1 MTDTTQTPEPIWQDA
16 ISLCRDLQSGV
27 VTATTIM
34 DNVYARIEAFNPQLN
49 AIVNL
54 LDYDAA
60 MELARSADSVPIA
73 ERGILHGLP
82 MALKDAVAM
91 KGFPTTWGFKPFAD
105 RIETM
110 DDGLAT
116 RLREAGAI
124 FIGHTNMPEFGF
136 GSSTFNSLFGTTL
149 NPYDTSKTAGGSSG
163 GAAVALASQ
172 MLPLA
177 DGSDLGG
184 SLRNPASFCN
194 VVGFRPSIGRTPF
207 NKNFAWYG
215 RMVTTGPMAKTVKDT
230 TLLFAAMAGPDAT
243 DPLTLPEPGHH
254 FFDGLIATREP
265 NTLNIAM
272 STDLGCLEIDK
283 EVAGIIQTAGEVFAS
298 LGASVTEDAPDL
310 AGAMEVFQVQRAASL
325 RPLGDSLEKNFPDW
339 RLDAKDTAIWNI
351 EKGAQLSADE
361 IMQAEATRSR
371 IYAQAVKFFQHY
383 DALILPAAQV
393 PPFAASEEWV
403 KEINGVEMQ
412 TYLDWM
418 AVCCMITVTGLP
430 AISVPAGFTKSGLP
444 VGVQIVGKPRG
455 DLALLQIAQLFEDAT
470 GYHKK
475 HPVL

>member
-1 MTDTTQTPEPIWQDA
+1 MTDTTQMPEPIWDDA
-16 ISLCRDLQSGV
+16 ISLCADLQSGV
-27 VTATTIM
+27 VDAVTVM
-34 DNVYARIEAFNPQLN
+34 ENVYARITALNPKLN

-54 LDYDAA
+54 LDYDDALA
-60 MELARSADSVPIA
+60 LARQADTVPIA
-73 ERGILHGLP
+73 DRGILHGLP
-82 MALKDAVAM
+82 MALKDAVAT

-105 RIETM
+105 RIESN
-110 DDGLAT
+110 DDALAS

-163 GAAVALASQ
+163 GAAVALAAQ

-194 VVGFRPSIGRTPF
+194 VVGFRPSIGRMPF
-207 NKNFAWYG
+207 NRNYAWYG

-230 TLLFAAMAGPDAT
+230 TLLFTAMAGPDDI
-243 DPLTLPEPGHH
+243 DPLTLPEPGHS
-254 FFDGLIATREP
+254 FFDALSATQDPSKLKIA
-265 NTLNIAM
+265 L
-272 STDLGCLEIDK
+272 STDLGCLEIDP
-283 EVAGIIQTAGEVFAS
+283 EVAQIIESAGQAFSA
-298 LGASVTEDAPDL
+298 LGATVNKDEPNL
-310 AGAMEVFQVQRAASL
+310 EGAMEAFQVQRAAGL
-325 RPLGDSLEKNFPDW
+325 RPLGQNLAANFPNW
-339 RLDAKDTAIWNI
+339 REHAKDTAIWNI
-351 EKGAQLSADE
+351 EKGEQLSADE
-361 IMQAEATRSR
+361 IMQAETTRTK
-371 IYAQAVKFFQHY
+371 IYARAVSFFQRY

-393 PPFAASEEWV
+393 PPFNADEQWV
-403 KEINGVEMQ
+403 KEINGVTMQ

-418 AVCCMITVTGLP
+418 SVCCMITVTGLP
-430 AISVPAGFTKSGLP
+430 AISVPAGFTKNGLP

-470 GYHKK
+470 K
-475 HPVL
+475 HYLKAPSL

>member
-1 MTDTTQTPEPIWQDA
+1 MTNTTQTPEPIWQDA

-27 VTATTIM
+27 TTAVAIM
-34 DNVYARIEAFNPQLN
+34 ENVYARINGLNPKFN

-54 LDYDAA
+54 LDYDQA
-60 MELARSADSVPIA
+60 MMLARQADSVPVA

-91 KGFPTTWGFKPFAD
+91 KGFPTTWGFKPFAS
-105 RIETM
+105 RLETA
-110 DDGLAT
+110 DDELAA

-136 GSSTFNSLFGTTL
+136 GSSTFNSLFGITL
-149 NPYDTSKTAGGSSG
+149 NPYDSSKTAGGSSG
-163 GAAVALASQ
+163 GAAVVLATQ

-194 VVGFRPSIGRTPF
+194 VVGFRPSIGRMPC
-207 NKNFAWYG
+207 NKSFAWYG

-230 TLLFAAMAGPDAT
+230 TLLFSAMAGPDPS
-243 DPLTLPEPGHH
+243 DPLTLPEPGYH

-265 NTLNIAM
+265 STLKVAV
-272 STDLGCLEIDK
+272 STDLGCLEVDQ
-283 EVAGIIQTAGEVFAS
+283 EVADIIRAAGEVFAN
-298 LGASVTEDAPDL
+298 LGASVTPDAPDL
-310 AGAMEVFQVQRAASL
+310 TGAMEVFQVQRAAGL
-325 RPLGDSLEKNFPDW
+325 RPLGDNLETNFPAW

-351 EKGAQLSADE
+351 DKGAQLSADE
-361 IMQAEATRSR
+361 IMHAEATRSK
-371 IYAQAVKFFQHY
+371 IYARAVKFFQYY
-383 DALILPAAQV
+383 DVLILPAAQV

-403 KEINGVEMQ
+403 KEINGVKMQ

-444 VGVQIVGKPRG
+444 VGVQIVGRPRG

-470 GYHKK
+470 RHHKYA
-475 HPVL
+475 PAL

>member
-1 MTDTTQTPEPIWQDA
+1 MTDSTQTPEPIWQDA
-16 ISLCRDLQSGV
+16 TSLCRDLQSG
-27 VTATTIM
+27 ATTSVAIM
-34 DNVYARIEAFNPQLN
+34 ANVYARIDALNPKFN

-54 LDYDAA
+54 LDYDQA
-60 MELARSADSVPIA
+60 MELARQADAIPIA

-91 KGFPTTWGFKPFAD
+91 KGFPTTWGFKPFAN
-105 RIETM
+105 RIETT

-163 GAAVALASQ
+163 GAAVALATQ

-194 VVGFRPSIGRTPF
+194 VVGFRPSIGRMPF
-207 NKNFAWYG
+207 NKNYAWYG

-230 TLLFAAMAGPDAT
+230 TLLFSAMAGPDPS
-243 DPLTLPEPGHH
+243 DPLTLAEPGHH
-254 FFDGLIATREP
+254 FFDGLVAAKEPHTLKIAV
-265 NTLNIAM
+265 
-272 STDLGCLEIDK
+272 STDLGCLEVDQ
-283 EVAGIIQTAGEVFAS
+283 EVAEIIQAAGQTFAS
-298 LGASVTEDAPDL
+298 LGATVKVDAPDL
-310 AGAMEVFQVQRAASL
+310 AGAMDVFQTQRAASL
-325 RPLGDSLEKNFPDW
+325 RPLGENLEKNFPQW
-339 RLDAKDTAIWNI
+339 RIDAKDTAIWNI
-351 EKGAQLSADE
+351 EKGRQLSADE
-361 IMQAEATRSR
+361 IMGAEATRSK
-371 IYAQAVKFFQHY
+371 IYAQAAEFFQHY

-393 PPFAASEEWV
+393 PPFAAEEEWV
-403 KEINGVEMQ
+403 KQINGVEMA

-430 AISVPAGFTKSGLP
+430 AISVPAGFTKNGLP

-470 GYHKK
+470 SHHKK
-475 HPVL
+475 LPAL

>member
-1 MTDTTQTPEPIWQDA
+1 MTDKLVIPKPIWQDA
-16 ISLCRDLQSGV
+16 ISLCRDLQSGAI
-27 VTATTIM
+27 TAVAVM
-34 DNVYARIEAFNPQLN
+34 KNVYARIEALNPRFN

-54 LDYDAA
+54 LDYDDA
-60 MELARSADSVPIA
+60 MELARGADKLPIA

-91 KGFPTTWGFKPFAD
+91 KGFPTTWGFKPFAH
-105 RIETM
+105 RIETV

-116 RLREAGAI
+116 RLRDAGAI

-136 GSSTFNSLFGTTL
+136 GSSTFNSLFGVTL

-194 VVGFRPSIGRTPF
+194 VVGFRPSIGRMPF

-215 RMVTTGPMAKTVKDT
+215 RVVTTGPMAKTVKDT
-230 TLLFAAMAGPDAT
+230 TLLFAAMAGPDSS

-254 FFDGLIATREP
+254 FFDGLIATRDP
-265 NTLNIAM
+265 TALNIAL
-272 STDLGCLEIDK
+272 STDLGCLEVDQ
-283 EVAGIIQTAGEVFAS
+283 EVADIIRAAGEVFAS
-298 LGASVTEDAPDL
+298 LGASVTAAAPDL
-310 AGAMEVFQVQRAASL
+310 TGAMEVFQVQRAVGL
-325 RPLGDSLEKNFPDW
+325 RPLGDNLEKNFPDW

-351 EKGAQLSADE
+351 EKGTQLSADE

-371 IYAQAVKFFQHY
+371 IYAQAVEFFQHY
-383 DALILPAAQV
+383 DVLILPAAQV
-393 PPFAASEEWV
+393 PPFDAEEEWV

-430 AISVPAGFTKSGLP
+430 SISVPAGFTKSGLP
-444 VGVQIVGKPRG
+444 VGVQIVGRPRG

-470 GYHKK
+470 THHKK
-475 HPVL
+475 LPLL